1 MKKFLSLSILFLFF
15 VMGAVAQENKNYV
28 MKIQK
33 KDTLLSIPVAQ
44 IDSIY
49 FEEQPQQGDL
59 TFDINVSNITS
70 GSADIVITPSDD
82 TAPYYYAISDSV
94 GKNNR
99 DNNYNG
105 SWYEL
110 EVGWWTYLSQFYSM
124 TWQQVAAQ
132 FLTTGQ
138 HTADIQED
146 YGGRLM
152 WDTPY
157 YVYCFGMDTEGNLT
171 SDITEKEF
179 RTTKP
184 VPSDNEI
191 TVTIKQELFDGVMID
206 VATTNDD
213 TYFIDCQ
220 KTSYVDYYLDQYN
233 GSKDQMFYHFFSS
246 ISSMVNDQY
255 FHSGDQTDL
264 KAVAST
270 SDADYY
276 IIICGFNDGPTTDIQ
291 LIPFH
296 TAAQ

>member
-105 SWYEL
+105 SWYEM

-191 TVTIKQELFDGVMID
+191 TVTIKQELSDGVMID

>member
-49 FEEQPQQGDL
+49 FEEQAQQGDL

>member
-49 FEEQPQQGDL
+49 FEEQAQQGDL

-105 SWYEL
+105 SWYDL
-110 EVGWWTYLSQFYSM
+110 EVGWWSYLAGFYSM

-191 TVTIKQELFDGVMID
+191 TVTIKQELSDGVMID

>member
-1 MKKFLSLSILFLFF
+1 M
-15 VMGAVAQENKNYV
+15 
-28 MKIQK
+28 
-33 KDTLLSIPVAQ
+33 
-44 IDSIY
+44 
-49 FEEQPQQGDL
+49 
-59 TFDINVSNITS
+59 SNITS

-191 TVTIKQELFDGVMID
+191 TVTIKQELSDGVMID

>member
-191 TVTIKQELFDGVMID
+191 TVTIKQELSDGVMID

-264 KAVAST
+264 KVVAST

>member
-191 TVTIKQELFDGVMID
+191 TVTIKQELSDGVMID

-213 TYFIDCQ
+213 TYFINCQ

-233 GSKDQMFYHFFSS
+233 GSKDQMFYHFFRS

>member
-191 TVTIKQELFDGVMID
+191 TVTIKQELSDGVMID

-264 KAVAST
+264 KAAAST

>member
-124 TWQQVAAQ
+124 TWQQGLHNSSPPDSTRQ
-132 FLTTGQ
+132 TF
-138 HTADIQED
+138 
-146 YGGRLM
+146 R
-152 WDTPY
+152 
-157 YVYCFGMDTEGNLT
+157 
-171 SDITEKEF
+171 
-179 RTTKP
+179 RTT
-184 VPSDNEI
+184 
-191 TVTIKQELFDGVMID
+191 
-206 VATTNDD
+206 
-213 TYFIDCQ
+213 
-220 KTSYVDYYLDQYN
+220 
-233 GSKDQMFYHFFSS
+233 
-246 ISSMVNDQY
+246 
-255 FHSGDQTDL
+255 
-264 KAVAST
+264 
-270 SDADYY
+270 
-276 IIICGFNDGPTTDIQ
+276 
-291 LIPFH
+291 
-296 TAAQ
+296 AAG

>member
-191 TVTIKQELFDGVMID
+191 TVTIKQELSDGVMID

-264 KAVAST
+264 KAVART

>member
-1 MKKFLSLSILFLFF
+1 MKKYLSLTLLLLFF
-15 VMGAVAQENKNYV
+15 VMGAAAQESHNYV

-33 KDTLLSIPVAQ
+33 KDTLLSIPVSQ

-49 FEEQPQQGDL
+49 FEEQAPQGSL
-59 TFDINVSNITS
+59 TFDINVSNITA
-70 GSADIVITPSDD
+70 GDANIVITPSNDES
-82 TAPYYYAISDSV
+82 TYYYSITDSV
-94 GKNNR
+94 GRDNR

-105 SWYEL
+105 SWYEM

-124 TWQQVAAQ
+124 TWQEVMQN
-132 FLTTGQ
+132 FLVTGQ
-138 HTADIQED
+138 HTANIEED

-157 YVYCFGMDTEGNLT
+157 YAYCFGVDNEGNLT
-171 SDITEKEF
+171 SDIMEKLF

-191 TVTIKQELFDGVMID
+191 TVTLKQELSDGVLID

-220 KTSYVDYYLDQYN
+220 KKSYVDYYLDEYD
-233 GSKDQMFYHFFSS
+233 GSKEQMFYRFFSS
-246 ISSMVNDQY
+246 IRTQINDQY
-255 FHSGDQTDL
+255 FHNGDQTNL
-264 KAVAST
+264 KAKALT
-270 SDADYY
+270 PDADYY

>member
-49 FEEQPQQGDL
+49 FEEQAQQGDL

-105 SWYEL
+105 SWYDL
-110 EVGWWTYLSQFYSM
+110 EVGWWSYLASFYSM

-138 HTADIQED
+138 HTADIQKD

-184 VPSDNEI
+184 VPSDNKI
-191 TVTIKQELFDGVMID
+191 TVTIKQELSDGVLID

-233 GSKDQMFYHFFSS
+233 GSKDQMFYRFFSS

-270 SDADYY
+270 PDADYY

>member
-49 FEEQPQQGDL
+49 FEEQAQQGDL

-105 SWYEL
+105 SWYDL
-110 EVGWWTYLSQFYSM
+110 EVGWWSYLAGFYSM

-138 HTADIQED
+138 HTADIQKD

-184 VPSDNEI
+184 VPSDNKI
-191 TVTIKQELFDGVMID
+191 TVTIKQELSDGVLID

-233 GSKDQMFYHFFSS
+233 GSKDQMFYRFFSS

-270 SDADYY
+270 PDADYY

>member
-49 FEEQPQQGDL
+49 FEEQAQQGDL

-105 SWYEL
+105 SWYDL

-191 TVTIKQELFDGVMID
+191 TVTIKQELSDGVMID

>member
-184 VPSDNEI
+184 VPSANEI
-191 TVTIKQELFDGVMID
+191 TVTIKQELSDGVMID

>member
-105 SWYEL
+105 SWYDL

-191 TVTIKQELFDGVMID
+191 TVTIKQELSDGVMID

>member
-191 TVTIKQELFDGVMID
+191 TVTIKQELSDGVMID